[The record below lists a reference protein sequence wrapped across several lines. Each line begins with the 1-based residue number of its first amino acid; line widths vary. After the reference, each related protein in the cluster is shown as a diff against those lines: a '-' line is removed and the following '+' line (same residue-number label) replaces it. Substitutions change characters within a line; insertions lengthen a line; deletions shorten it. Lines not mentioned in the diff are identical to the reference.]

1 MEQRFLTKALF
12 SGRSGLLTHSLK
24 EVDRG
29 LLLAAIASGI
39 QNEDGR
45 TRGEYQSVL
54 KQLSLQELEP
64 ILPAI
69 HQAILVPARSGI
81 MFDGQIQN
89 AGLEL
94 YSQYHVSEGIELIAD
109 YIRTQKKHGSQTRV
123 KKYLDLL
130 KNYGAH
136 AQRAIPLLE
145 KAIYHF
151 ENEEPNFP
159 RSMSLQKAE
168 DVRQGIREIQELK
181 DKPKLTV
188 LNIR

>member
-1 MEQRFLTKALF
+1 
-12 SGRSGLLTHSLK
+12 
-24 EVDRG
+24 
-29 LLLAAIASGI
+29 
-39 QNEDGR
+39 
-45 TRGEYQSVL
+45 
-54 KQLSLQELEP
+54 
-64 ILPAI
+64 
-69 HQAILVPARSGI
+69 